1 MKIPAIVSGVVL
13 LLSMSTALQALP
25 PGGYYPHRAYQDD
38 PGSNSFSVQ
47 RGMRFQRTR
56 DENGYI
62 LRIETRGTTPDAIQ
76 VSLQG
81 RSLVIQN
88 QESRQVEQRSDRG
101 GYQFSST
108 SSSMRRRFHL
118 PPDADV
124 AAMQRSEE
132 DGVVVIRFPYASGR
146 RY

>member
-1 MKIPAIVSGVVL
+1 
-13 LLSMSTALQALP
+13 
-25 PGGYYPHRAYQDD
+25 
-38 PGSNSFSVQ
+38 
-47 RGMRFQRTR
+47 MRFQRTR

-62 LRIETRGTTPDAIQ
+62 LRIETRGMTPDAIQ

-81 RSLVIQN
+81 RSLVVQN

-132 DGVVVIRFPYASGR
+132 DGVVVIRFPYASGL